1 MQKSTAAM
9 QRLNLWSEILNT
21 PDSPRVILAAMIL
34 STALGFG
41 ALVLGARMLVVIGAV
56 LLPWAPLIARKLHT
70 DWSVYSWLALFEL
83 LVILQIAH
91 LVEHLSQMIEL
102 HALAWPGP
110 IARGIVGELDIEPVH
125 FWWNTAILVAGT
137 LLLLR
142 YRGNR
147 WLWASWLFSLWHQ
160 LEHIYIYF
168 FWFLPKGVSGHPGI
182 LGAGGILDQANITFP
197 FLTMLSRPD
206 LHFWYNL
213 FEIGLFTIAFLVQAR
228 RVIQSSTQVAPAPRF
243 AWRHALLLVGAAQVA
258 AVTVF
263 ALAYFSPPTF
273 RVPQNYPNIQAAV
286 DAAPAWAIIRVA
298 PGTYRETLRITKPLT
313 LIGVG
318 NGLTVIRNA
327 DDTTATIA
335 IQNTQNVTLKNLT
348 VMGGLYGILVE
359 ESQAVTIK
367 ENHVL
372 LSWFAGI
379 RLSRA
384 AAQIVGNNVRGTRS
398 PYGMGIELAN
408 TYSRPESLIRANIV
422 ADHAREGIV
431 MHNAHA
437 MVENNLVMGNGLRG
451 IAVTEMSM
459 ATVRANQVHNNA
471 DAGIYVVDHSMAQV
485 EHNDVRDS
493 RPGPLGT
500 AHGIKGIFYAEI
512 MLGANTI
519 VAAPGDEI
527 ELQSGAWIAP

>member
-1 MQKSTAAM
+1 
-9 QRLNLWSEILNT
+9 
-21 PDSPRVILAAMIL
+21 L
-34 STALGFG
+34 STALGFL
-41 ALVLGARMLVVIGAV
+41 ALALGARMIVVTGAV
-56 LLPWAPLIARKLHT
+56 LLPWVPLIARKLHA
-70 DWSVYSWLALFEL
+70 DWSVYSWLAFFEL

-91 LVEHLSQMIEL
+91 LFEHISQMIEL
-102 HALAWPGP
+102 HAFGWPGP
-110 IARGIVGELDIEPVH
+110 IARGVVGELDIEPVH
-125 FWWNTAILVAGT
+125 FWWNTAILTAGT

-182 LGAGGILDQANITFP
+182 LGAGGILDQASISFP

-213 FEIGLFTIAFLVQAR
+213 IEIGLFTIAFIVQAR
-228 RVIQSSTQVAPAPRF
+228 RVIQPASQVEPAPRF
-243 AWRHALLLVGAAQVA
+243 TLRHALLLVGAAQVV
-258 AVTVF
+258 AVTII
-263 ALAYFSPPTF
+263 ALAYFSPPTLS
-273 RVPQNYPNIQAAV
+273 VPQKYATIQAAV
-286 DAAPAWAIIRVA
+286 NAAPAYAIIRVA
-298 PGTYRETLRITKPLT
+298 PGDYHETLRITKPLT
-313 LIGVG
+313 LTGSG

-327 DDTTATIA
+327 DDTIPTIA
-335 IQNTQNVTLKNLT
+335 IHNANNVTLKNLT

-359 ESQAVTIK
+359 EAQGVTIK

-384 AAQIVGNNVRGTRS
+384 AAQIIGNEVRGTRS

-408 TYSRPESLIRANIV
+408 THSRPESLIRANTV
-422 ADHAREGIV
+422 TEHGQEGIV
-431 MHNAHA
+431 MHNAHG
-437 MVENNLVMGNGLRG
+437 MVENNLVRGNGLRG
-451 IAVTEMSM
+451 IAITEMSM
-459 ATVRANQVHNNA
+459 AMVRANQVYDNA
-471 DAGIYVVDHSMAQV
+471 DAGIYVVDYSMAELV
-485 EHNDVRDS
+485 NNKVKGL

-500 AHGIKGIFYAEI
+500 AHGIKGVFYAEI
-512 MLGANTI
+512 MLGKNEIIAP
-519 VAAPGDEI
+519 PGDEI